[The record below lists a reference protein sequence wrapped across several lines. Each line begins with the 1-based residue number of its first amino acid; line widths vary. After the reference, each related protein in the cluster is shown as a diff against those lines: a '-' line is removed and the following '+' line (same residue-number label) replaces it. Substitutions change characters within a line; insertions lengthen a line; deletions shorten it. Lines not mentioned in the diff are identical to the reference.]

1 VDAFAFHLDP
11 HRSLLTVVMRGF
23 WDLPTYLAYD
33 AQISEQLKILGHLPP
48 PRGCL
53 IDAREFAVQ
62 SQELM
67 NQMIEGLH
75 RRLPLYPERT
85 ARVVTSAVARS
96 QATRVGNAVGQ
107 GVFSTI
113 EAATAWLM
121 EEGSAVPD
129 QGATA

>member
-1 VDAFAFHLDP
+1 VDAFAFHIDP
-11 HRSLLTVVMRGF
+11 HRSLLTVVLCGF

-33 AQISEQLKILGHLPP
+33 AQISEYLKILGHLSS

-62 SQELM
+62 SQKVM
-67 NQMIEGLH
+67 NTMIEGLH

-85 ARVVTSAVARS
+85 ARVVTTAVARS
-96 QATRVGNAVGQ
+96 QALRVGNEVGQ
-107 GVFSTI
+107 GLFSTI

-121 EEGSAVPD
+121 EEGSPPPVHDAAP
-129 QGATA
+129 

>member
-1 VDAFAFHLDP
+1 MDAFAFHMDP
-11 HRSLLTVVMRGF
+11 HRSLLTVVMRGY
-23 WDLPTYLAYD
+23 WDLPTYLVYD
-33 AQISEQLKILGHLPP
+33 VLISEQLKMLSRMPP

-67 NQMIEGLH
+67 NRMIEGLH

-96 QATRVGNAVGQ
+96 QALRVGNAVGQ
-107 GVFSTI
+107 NLFSTI

-121 EEGSAVPD
+121 EEGPPPPAHDIVD
-129 QGATA
+129 